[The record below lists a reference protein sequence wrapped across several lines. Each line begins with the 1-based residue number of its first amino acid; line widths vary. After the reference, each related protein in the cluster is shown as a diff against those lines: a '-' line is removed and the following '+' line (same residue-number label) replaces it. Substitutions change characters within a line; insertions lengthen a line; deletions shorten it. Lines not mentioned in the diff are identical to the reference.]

1 MNNVAAGPRVSVFM
15 PVYNAEHY
23 LNESI
28 NSILNQSY
36 TDFEF
41 VIVNDGS
48 TDRSADVIKAYTD
61 PRIRFIENQQNMGL
75 IASLNIGLE
84 TCIGEYIVR
93 MDQDDYSLPQR
104 IEKQV
109 RFMDENPEHGL
120 IGCWFEDFGENIE
133 SKVVRYSSNDTHI
146 RIRHLYQTHI
156 AHPTAVLR
164 KSVIDEYNLRF
175 NPEFVHGEDYAF
187 WVQMSA
193 YCKLSNYPE
202 MLVRKRDHPRNISN
216 KYAQTQQDT
225 CAKVKQ
231 KQFEAMGLTIS
242 REEIELYTR
251 FANPD
256 WTFSKEEMEMMHA
269 LLEKMASENERSNF
283 IPKEALKM
291 YLAEK
296 WFHLCLQNRR
306 IGKTGWSWW
315 NKLSFKNAYAS
326 PLKSKI
332 KMQALSLG
340 ISV

>member
-1 MNNVAAGPRVSVFM
+1 MKSRILMPRVSVFM

-28 NSILNQSY
+28 DSILNQSY
-36 TDFEF
+36 SDFEF
-41 VIVNDGS
+41 VILNDGS
-48 TDRSADVIKAYTD
+48 TDRSAEVIQSYTD
-61 PRIRFIENQQNMGL
+61 KRIRFIDNPKNLGL

-84 TCIGEYIVR
+84 ICKGIYIVR
-93 MDQDDYSLPQR
+93 MDQDDFSLPQR

-109 RFMDENPEHGL
+109 RFMDENPEYGL

-133 SKVVRYSSNDTHI
+133 TKVVRYSSDDTHI

-164 KSVIDEYNLRF
+164 KSVIDEHNLRF
-175 NPEFVHGEDYAF
+175 NPELVHGEDFAF

-216 KYAQTQQDT
+216 KYAQTQQET

-231 KQFEAMGLTIS
+231 KQFEKMGLTIS

-256 WTFSKEEMEMMHA
+256 WTFSLQEMEIMHA
-269 LLEKMASENERSNF
+269 LLEKIASGNECTNF
-283 IPKEALKM
+283 ILKEALKA

-296 WFHLCLQNRR
+296 WFHLCLQNRN
-306 IGKTGWSWW
+306 IGKTGLNRW
-315 NKLSFKNAYAS
+315 NKLSFRNAYTS

-332 KMQALSLG
+332 KMTAHSLG

>member
-1 MNNVAAGPRVSVFM
+1 M

-28 NSILNQSY
+28 DSILNQSY
-36 TDFEF
+36 TDYEF

-48 TDRSADVIKAYTD
+48 TDRSAEVIKAYTD

-84 TCIGEYIVR
+84 TCTGEYIVR
-93 MDQDDYSLPQR
+93 MDQDDFSLPHR

-109 RFMDENPEHGL
+109 RFMDENPEYGL

-133 SKVVRYSSNDTHI
+133 SKVVRYSSDDTHI

-164 KSVIDEYNLRF
+164 KSVIDKFNLRF
-175 NPEFVHGEDYAF
+175 DASFVHGEDYAF

-202 MLVRKRDHPRNISN
+202 MLVRKRDHPRNITNQFASTMQ
-216 KYAQTQQDT
+216 AT

-231 KQFEAMGLTIS
+231 KQFHQMGLDLNTD
-242 REEIELYTR
+242 EVNLYTR
-251 FANPD
+251 FAD
-256 WTFSKEEMEMMHA
+256 SEWSFDSDEMKTLSH
-269 LLEKMASENERSNF
+269 LLERIQSANEKSSF
-283 IPKEALKM
+283 IPKNAYSQ
-291 YLAEK
+291 YLSSK
-296 WFHLCLQNRR
+296 FFHLCYNIKS
-306 IGKTGWSWW
+306 IGKQGWEMFFASS
-315 NKLSFKNAYAS
+315 LSKNYKISLSEKAKFRV
-326 PLKSKI
+326 KSI
-332 KMQALSLG
+332 LA
-340 ISV
+340 